1 MFLHPHFTV
10 MLTKEKIK
18 KYNRE
23 VLSRIAA
30 FMNYSSDFITEEI
43 IDELVN
49 DCGIDKKYAFS
60 LVLASACFMNID
72 ENEEDREMFEN
83 YFPEMIHYLKK
94 EDYDCDPYYK
104 NVKVTEAKLG
114 DWEFTTATIKPYEL
128 IPLDDLKEYD
138 DGRIIPQVAFFDTSF
153 PYPVILEGGV
163 EWMLVTPN
171 EVETMREGI
180 EKARG
185 KVATYGL
192 GLGYFPYM
200 TSRMEEVESV
210 TVVERDEKVIEL
222 FEHFILPQF
231 PYRDKVKI
239 VHDDAFIYAEKTA
252 PKENYD
258 YIYIDIWHDPSD
270 GVEMYKRFK
279 ELEALC
285 PDTRFEYWIEKTMKH
300 YM

>member
-1 MFLHPHFTV
+1 
-10 MLTKEKIK
+10 MLTKEKIQ

-23 VLSRIAA
+23 ILNRIAA
-30 FMNYSSDFITEEI
+30 FMNYSSDFITSDI

-49 DCGIDKKYAFS
+49 ECGVDRKYAFS
-60 LVLASACFMNID
+60 LVLASACYMNIND
-72 ENEEDREMFEN
+72 SEEDREMFEN

-104 NVKVTEAKLG
+104 NIKVTPVKENS
-114 DWEFTTATIKPYEL
+114 WEFREAIIKPYEL
-128 IPLDDLKEYD
+128 IPLDDLKETP
-138 DGRIIPQVAFFDTSF
+138 DGRIIPQVAFFDCEF
-153 PYPVILEGGV
+153 PYPVILENDV

-180 EKARG
+180 EKASG

-200 TSRMEEVESV
+200 TSIMDEVTSV
-210 TVVERDEKVIEL
+210 TVVERDESVIDI
-222 FEHFILPQF
+222 FKRFILPQF
-231 PYRDKVKI
+231 PHPEKVK
-239 VHDDAFIYAEKTA
+239 VVLADAFEYAEKVA
-252 PKENYD
+252 PVEHFD

-270 GVEMYKRFK
+270 GVEMYKKFK
-279 ELEALC
+279 ELEGLC